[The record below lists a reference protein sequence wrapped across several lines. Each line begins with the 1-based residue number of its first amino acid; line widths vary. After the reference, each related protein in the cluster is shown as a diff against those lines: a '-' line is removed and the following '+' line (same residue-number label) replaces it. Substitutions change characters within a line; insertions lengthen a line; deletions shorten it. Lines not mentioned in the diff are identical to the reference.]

1 MEFLKRN
8 PKNRTKVLLPAAQT
22 NRKRAGE
29 NAMKK
34 KTIRWVILLAV
45 LLCATAWLLF
55 LVDRQVAG
63 QEIVSVSEISASCT
77 VTVSKYRYIPGNERK
92 EYILSAEQI
101 QKLQTLILNS
111 SFTKTH
117 SSSIQYFDSDIY
129 DIQVEFDRPLEPLS
143 ICCIG
148 NEYISIRNQFG
159 GKYLKIQNP
168 QWKDT
173 LEMILEN

>member
-1 MEFLKRN
+1 
-8 PKNRTKVLLPAAQT
+8 
-22 NRKRAGE
+22 
-29 NAMKK
+29 MKK

-117 SSSIQYFDSDIY
+117 SSSIQYFDSDI
-129 DIQVEFDRPLEPLS
+129 
-143 ICCIG
+143 
-148 NEYISIRNQFG
+148 
-159 GKYLKIQNP
+159 
-168 QWKDT
+168 
-173 LEMILEN
+173 